1 MKNFNTETLIKALQV
16 AFEYMPKDHEINE
29 ENYAE
34 NTSKIKEDVDFVKS
48 TLKEHEGK
56 TSKA

>member
-48 TLKEHEGK
+48 TLKEHEG
-56 TSKA
+56 